1 MRKNG
6 LSKRMLSLLMIMT
19 ITLSNA
25 GATAFA
31 QENSQESTE
40 NNLVA
45 ETVSEEVSNAVSQVV
60 LTVGTDET
68 EVNVT
73 WYTSGEGTNRLQYA
87 EAGADYVTGV
97 MPDDYE
103 QVKAQSTETGAYE
116 GYRSNSVTLTGL
128 KKGTTYVYRVSGKND
143 AGETEWSEIYEY
155 TVQSTETG
163 Y

>member
-87 EAGADYVTGV
+87 EAGADYVTVV
-97 MPDDYE
+97 MPDDY
-103 QVKAQSTETGAYE
+103 
-116 GYRSNSVTLTGL
+116 
-128 KKGTTYVYRVSGKND
+128 
-143 AGETEWSEIYEY
+143 
-155 TVQSTETG
+155 
-163 Y
+163 